1 MKARVKTAKRA
12 ATKTERLAA
21 PDPTRGPT
29 LRERHQDTTRDVI
42 VDALVDLLENSGP
55 FEFSFFELGRR
66 AGVSVRTVYRYFP
79 TRELLFDA
87 VSARVN
93 ERVGFRE
100 YPENRDGIVELT
112 RRLFPAFD
120 REAALIRAQMQ
131 TGLGRSLRTHA
142 QKLRTQ
148 KIVEAVK
155 DIAPDLEPAR
165 QRQVGG
171 AISCLMSAD
180 AWLRLRNALDM
191 KGEEAGE
198 AVAWAIDTL
207 FAAVQAE
214 GQRVAAARKSN
225 GKKKP

>member
-1 MKARVKTAKRA
+1 VPRS
-12 ATKTERLAA
+12 
-21 PDPTRGPT
+21 PT

-42 VDALVDLLENSGP
+42 VDALVDILEHSGP

-79 TRELLFDA
+79 TRESLFDA

-100 YPENRDGIVELT
+100 YPDDREGIVNLT

-131 TGLGRSLRTHA
+131 TGLGQSLRMHA
-142 QKLRTQ
+142 QKQRTQ
-148 KIVEAVK
+148 MIVDAVK
-155 DIAPDLEPAR
+155 KTAPNLDAAR

-180 AWLRLRNALDM
+180 AWLRLRNTLGM
-191 KGEEAGE
+191 EGQEAGE
-198 AVAWAIDTL
+198 AIAWAIDSL
-207 FAAVQAE
+207 FEAVVVENDKAQS
-214 GQRVAAARKSN
+214 GRKSN
-225 GKKKP
+225 GKKKS